1 MNNLLRKADTVI
13 NGARQSQYGNPID
26 NHRRIAAIWE
36 VITGR
41 EYTPQE
47 VAAMMIGVKLARL
60 ANKMGHEDTWMDIA
74 GYAALGWEMSD
85 DKTSVRNST

>member
-13 NGARQSQYGNPID
+13 NGARQDQYGRPID
-26 NHRRIAAIWE
+26 NHRRIAAIWGA
-36 VITGR
+36 ITGY

-47 VAAMMIGVKLARL
+47 VAAMMIGLKLARL
-60 ANKMGHEDTWMDIA
+60 ANKMSHEDTWMDIA

-85 DKTSVRNST
+85 EETSVRNS

>member
-85 DKTSVRNST
+85 VNQPK